1 MKKILLTLFV
11 AALLLGLSA
20 CGGGKSSVDYET
32 IIQQFAD
39 ALFAGKLDDAK
50 AMLTEE
56 NVEEVSAQ
64 VDTFGAIYDKYKFQE
79 ILLASTRPGA
89 PSGANPESDKRA
101 QFTYQFSPR
110 DTEDWAYGWIEI
122 RAVNQDGM
130 WVVTE
135 VKLGRPTK

>member
-1 MKKILLTLFV
+1 MKRILLTFFV
-11 AALLLGLSA
+11 ASLLLGLSA
-20 CGGGKSSVDYET
+20 CGEGKSSVDYES

-39 ALFAGKLDDAK
+39 NLFAGKFEDAK

-56 NVEEVSAQ
+56 NMAEVSAQ
-64 VDTFGAIYDKYKFQE
+64 VDKFGAIYEKYKFQE

-89 PSGANPESDKRA
+89 PSGVNPESDKRA
-101 QFTYQFSPR
+101 QFTYQFSPK
-110 DTEDWAYGWIEI
+110 DSEDWAYGWVEI
-122 RAVNQDGM
+122 RAVNQDGV